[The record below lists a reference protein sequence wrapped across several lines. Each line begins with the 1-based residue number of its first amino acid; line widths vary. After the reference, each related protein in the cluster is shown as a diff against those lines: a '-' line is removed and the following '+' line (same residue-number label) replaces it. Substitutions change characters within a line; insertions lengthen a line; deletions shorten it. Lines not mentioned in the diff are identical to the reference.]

1 MNKRIIFLIM
11 FSILTISGIQA
22 QDKNKPKSIIS
33 PANVLKKYHELKE
46 LETMQKGQLLELYVE
61 RINVLFSTLPFAALT
76 TTPGVNMTQVG
87 IPVTSDNKKAF
98 DVQQENTSKYIKSV
112 IDFQNK
118 IMPYADKQNL
128 ITSILFFEAT
138 LKECQLIYEQ

>member
-11 FSILTISGIQA
+11 LSFLTISGIQA

-87 IPVTSDNKKAF
+87 IPVTNDNKKAF

-112 IDFQNK
+112 VDFQNK